1 MTNPKNINVE
11 LFNNQPYKFNA
22 AIYDADGN
30 FMPLNAAAFQN
41 LTIEDSIFIPFNIGT
56 ATIVNV
62 NDVLQSSSTSNSP
75 ALNFAGNNHDLL
87 TIDIMPAVTKKGI
100 EDDAQDDFLCKTFNI
115 NSLFCINEIQ
125 DADEKASRNNN
136 TMNFRDAY
144 HQVMLENASQ
154 ISSVEALGK
163 LGRIKG
169 NAADLNNS
177 ERAIETGE
185 LLKQLLENVY
195 GTQDIIDGEN
205 FDNGY
210 GKIMFASQS
219 NSNAFQ
225 DMMRINSLQ
234 LGEQHHDPCIIRFDR
249 YTKKFSNIALSK
261 FFELQQTNAEEYVL
275 ETFIIS
281 DGQAGKGET
290 KPSSGPG
297 IDVACNVIEY
307 KLSPINGNEFTRKI
321 TNAVYNATAP
331 ADRNHYVGMK
341 ENSLKSVLDKFQQL
355 YVDPFKPIAPDASPS
370 IDFKKFIDQE
380 KKTLRPKIVN
390 TTLPFKYEQL
400 PRNSMLMDLIVSGG
414 DNIVFRS
421 LGSTHRRSGRFIDI
435 TSSSQ
440 ISDNKLANTLLGRWF
455 IVKVTHVFAG
465 NKYFNIIE
473 AIKTY
478 KTTK

>member
-1 MTNPKNINVE
+1 MSTKKINVE
-11 LFNNQPYKFNA
+11 FFNNQAYKFNA

-30 FMPLNAAAFQN
+30 YMSLNAAAFQN

-62 NDVLQSSSTSNSP
+62 NNVLQSSYVPDAP

-87 TIDIMPAVTKKGI
+87 AIDIMPAVSKQGI
-100 EDDAQDDFLCKTFNI
+100 DIDAQDDFLCKTFNI
-115 NSLFCINEIQ
+115 NSLFCINELQ
-125 DADEKASRNNN
+125 DSDEKSDRISN

-154 ISSVEALGK
+154 ITSVEALGN
-163 LGRIKG
+163 LGRLQG
-169 NAADLNNS
+169 NVADLNNS

-185 LLKQLLENVY
+185 LLKQLLIKTF
-195 GTQDIIDGEN
+195 GTEDIIDADN
-205 FDNGY
+205 FDKGY
-210 GKIMFASQS
+210 GKIMFASQA

-225 DMMRINSLQ
+225 DMMHINSLQ
-234 LGEQHHDPCIIRFDR
+234 LGEQNHDSCIIHFDR
-249 YTKKFSNIALSK
+249 YTKKFSNISLSRY
-261 FFELQQTNAEEYVL
+261 FELQNTDAKTYVL
-275 ETFIIS
+275 ETFVVS
-281 DGQAGKGET
+281 DGQSGDSLK
-290 KPSSGPG
+290 KQPSGPG
-297 IDVACNVIEY
+297 IDIACNIIEY

-321 TNAVYNATAP
+321 TNAVYNATAA

-341 ENSLKSVLDKFQQL
+341 DNNLKSVFEKYKQL
-355 YVDPFKPIAPDASPS
+355 YVDPFKTLAPGATPS
-370 IDFKKFIDQE
+370 IDFNKFIDQ
-380 KKTLRPKIVN
+380 KTLRPRIVN

-400 PRNSMLMDLIVSGG
+400 PRNSMFVDLIVSGG
-414 DNIVFRS
+414 DNIVFRT

-435 TSSSQ
+435 TSTSQ

-455 IVKVTHVFAG
+455 IVKVTHVFSG

-478 KTTK
+478 KTLQ